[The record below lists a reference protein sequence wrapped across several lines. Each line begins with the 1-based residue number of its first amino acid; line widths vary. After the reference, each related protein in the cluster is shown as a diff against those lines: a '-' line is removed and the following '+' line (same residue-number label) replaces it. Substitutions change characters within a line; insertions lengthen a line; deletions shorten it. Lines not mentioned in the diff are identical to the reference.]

1 MTSVMRYD
9 GDDHGY
15 SSNIGNDN
23 RSGCSDGG
31 NALEEREDEYS
42 KLMTIASSDI
52 QNVKYSE

>member
-1 MTSVMRYD
+1 MRYD